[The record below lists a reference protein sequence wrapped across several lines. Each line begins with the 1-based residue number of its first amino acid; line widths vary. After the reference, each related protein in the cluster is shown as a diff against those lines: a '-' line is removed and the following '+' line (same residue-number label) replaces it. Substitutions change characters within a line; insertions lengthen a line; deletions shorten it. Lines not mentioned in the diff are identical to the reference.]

1 MGPLR
6 CKSKESE
13 PKGPGFSR
21 LNKPIPVCCDTS
33 ISPINGVI
41 VMKTF
46 TELVD
51 KMFSLKQR
59 KNRRFKVRNRVFVVF
74 GPLLHKAKP
83 VIDIS
88 MSGLSYLDGENQP
101 TRSYGLNILA
111 DDSLYFDDKISFISI
126 WKSETA
132 DLPDNSD
139 KKNRCA
145 VKFKRLT
152 LGQKSKLK
160 NLIRS
165 HTTA

>member
-1 MGPLR
+1 MGYFL
-6 CKSKESE
+6 
-13 PKGPGFSR
+13 
-21 LNKPIPVCCDTS
+21 ICCDTI
-33 ISPINGVI
+33 ISQKNGTV
-41 VMKTF
+41 VMNTF
-46 TELVD
+46 TELID

-59 KNRRFKVRNRVFVVF
+59 KNRRFKVQDRVFVVF

-111 DDSLYFDDKISFISI
+111 DDSLYFDDKISFISV
-126 WKSETA
+126 WKSETV

-145 VKFKRLT
+145 VKFNRLT

-160 NLIRS
+160 NFIRA
-165 HTTA
+165 HTTS

>member
-1 MGPLR
+1 MGYL
-6 CKSKESE
+6 
-13 PKGPGFSR
+13 
-21 LNKPIPVCCDTS
+21 PICCDTI
-33 ISPINGVI
+33 ISQKNGI
-41 VMKTF
+41 VVMNAF
-46 TELVD
+46 TELID
-51 KMFSLKQR
+51 KMFTLKQR
-59 KNRRFKVRNRVFVVF
+59 KNRRFKVQDRVFVVF

-83 VIDIS
+83 IIDIS

-111 DDSLYFDDKISFISI
+111 DDSLYFNDKISFMPV
-126 WKSETA
+126 WKSETV

-145 VKFKRLT
+145 VKFKGLT

-160 NLIRS
+160 NFIRA